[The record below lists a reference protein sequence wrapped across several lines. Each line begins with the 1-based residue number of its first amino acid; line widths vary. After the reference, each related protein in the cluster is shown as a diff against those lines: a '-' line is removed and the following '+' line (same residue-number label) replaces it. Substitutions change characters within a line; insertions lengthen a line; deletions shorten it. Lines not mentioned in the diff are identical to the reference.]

1 MNVRHLEL
9 AVDRWDTWADR
20 DRLEMLTALIEA
32 PNFPALLRTD
42 IIVFPIDHP
51 AFGWGCL
58 VRGCGRILKSRGGRF
73 CGAHMVEWTASKGM
87 TVEEF
92 VNVAEPLSAKMGVDL
107 GPCLICPDLP
117 ARTRRPQLCRFH
129 HSAWSTAR
137 KAKGVKFEQWIAAQ
151 RPYPSCGT
159 CRCQVCPETAISP
172 LGLCEN
178 HFSRYVAEGKPG
190 NARLPYKW
198 GERLQSKGKSV
209 PIAFDDEQAFLAWCR
224 NERPIYRVGQ
234 LNLVGLSPRV
244 KAELKWGLHAH
255 SQIRNHTEWE
265 IAEIQ
270 VVATA
275 CRRGGY
281 QSLADFQAEVSENM
295 GLSSKAV
302 AKCRQICRE
311 ITDGLRLIYYSKD
324 DTKDAGFIE
333 TDHFGRRFP
342 NAASH
347 FDLTCVSQRWLRD
360 LLWDH
365 LAETLSSARCPR
377 SRGTFDGWRKS
388 CAALSAFLEVDAPN
402 GGQHPEQLTAEHV
415 ERFVADF
422 RQREREGLPSL
433 AARNRSGEAYVVTTI
448 TRRIV
453 FNHMRQIMFKALETG
468 RAAEIDLS
476 PAFITAFPT
485 AGHDPQR
492 SRNPFSDNVA
502 QALADEANL
511 AALARDYDPNDRG
524 VRDIWEILITTGRRS
539 GEVRKLRFDCV
550 GRYGTFPML
559 WHDQTKV
566 GNYNEGIRI
575 PESLYQL
582 IERRQAVTRERFER
596 KHGRRPTAAERK
608 TMALFPSMMRNRH
621 DDRSISAGFFSQAFR
636 QWVASLDLPSTVPHQ
651 ARHTLATNLLRA
663 GANLA
668 HIRQYLGHVSD
679 RMVERYAKVSHS
691 DLEDLLQCVWVAG
704 PGASSPGELLSGEKP
719 LTREEAFA
727 LALDLT
733 RRSTPSQ
740 GGFCTF
746 QPVVNGDACPWGLNC
761 ENCENFVL
769 SGADLLY
776 WRRKQEQWRS
786 IAEQA
791 PDDATA
797 DYLHQVFEPTARAIT
812 GLERALDAL
821 GLLQEALALDLRRPQ
836 DYFHRIWST
845 NFRANDLANLDAGA
859 PIDPDVDG
867 QESA

>member
-1 MNVRHLEL
+1 M
-9 AVDRWDTWADR
+9 
-20 DRLEMLTALIEA
+20 
-32 PNFPALLRTD
+32 
-42 IIVFPIDHP
+42 
-51 AFGWGCL
+51 
-58 VRGCGRILKSRGGRF
+58 
-73 CGAHMVEWTASKGM
+73 
-87 TVEEF
+87 
-92 VNVAEPLSAKMGVDL
+92 
-107 GPCLICPDLP
+107 
-117 ARTRRPQLCRFH
+117 
-129 HSAWSTAR
+129 
-137 KAKGVKFEQWIAAQ
+137 Q
-151 RPYPSCGT
+151 RPYPGCGT
-159 CRCQVCPETAISP
+159 CRCEVCPETAISP

-178 HFSRYVAEGKPG
+178 HFSRYVTDGKPG

-209 PIAFDDEQAFLAWCR
+209 PIMFDDEQAFLAWCR
-224 NERPIYRVGQ
+224 YERPIYRVGQ
-234 LNLVGLSPRV
+234 LNMVGLSQRV

-270 VVATA
+270 VVVTA

-281 QSLADFQAEVSENM
+281 ESLADFQAEVSEGM
-295 GLSSKAV
+295 GLALKAV
-302 AKCRQICRE
+302 AKSRQICRE

-324 DTKDAGFIE
+324 DSKDAGFIE

-342 NAASH
+342 NTASH

-365 LAETLSSARCPR
+365 LAEALSSARCPR
-377 SRGTFDGWRKS
+377 SRGTFDAWRKS

-402 GGQHPEQLTAEHV
+402 GGHHPERLTAEHV
-415 ERFVADF
+415 ERFAADY

-433 AARNRSGEAYVVTTI
+433 AARNAGGEAYIVTTI

-468 RAAEIDLS
+468 RAAAIGLDPS
-476 PAFITAFPT
+476 FITAFPT

-492 SRNPFSDNVA
+492 SRNPFSDKVA
-502 QALADEANL
+502 QALADEENL
-511 AALARDYDPNDRG
+511 AALAADYDPNDRG

-539 GEVRKLRFDCV
+539 GEVIKLRFDCI

-575 PESLYQL
+575 PESLYGL
-582 IERRQAVTRERFER
+582 IERRQAVTLARFKR
-596 KHGRRPTAAERK
+596 KHGRPPTAAERE
-608 TMALFPSMMRNRH
+608 TMALFPSVMRNR
-621 DDRSISAGFFSQAFR
+621 DNDRSISAAFFSHAFR
-636 QWVASLDLPSTVPHQ
+636 EWVASLDLPSTVPHQ

-668 HIRQYLGHVSD
+668 HIRQYLGHVSN
-679 RMVERYAKVSHS
+679 RMAERYAKVSHS

-719 LTREEAFA
+719 LTRQEALA

-733 RRSTPSQ
+733 RRSTPSE

-746 QPVVNGDACPWGLNC
+746 QPVVNGDACPWGAQLR
-761 ENCENFVL
+761 ELREL
-769 SGADLLY
+769 
-776 WRRKQEQWRS
+776 
-786 IAEQA
+786 
-791 PDDATA
+791 
-797 DYLHQVFEPTARAIT
+797 
-812 GLERALDAL
+812 RALRCRSAVL
-821 GLLQEALALDLRRPQ
+821 ATQTTTMALDRRT
-836 DYFHRIWST
+836 ST
-845 NFRANDLANLDAGA
+845 GRCNR
-859 PIDPDVDG
+859 
-867 QESA
+867 